1 MWLFTTTGFISAV
14 NKDGGLVVRAR
25 DRQSLEPLAELT
37 RTKIVHTPLADYPY
51 RLITDKEQFT
61 KWLTNQI
68 NVLDYQNFKSEIAHT
83 RGYEFAHP
91 LNKVWS
97 VMHDVEDENAR
108 KR

>member
-1 MWLFTTTGFISAV
+1 MWLFTSTGFISAV

-25 DRQSLEPLAELT
+25 DRQSLQPLSEFT
-37 RTKIVHTPLADYPY
+37 RTKIVHTPIADYPY
-51 RLITDKEQFT
+51 RLTTDKEQFSR
-61 KWLTNQI
+61 WLIEQI
-68 NVLDYQNFKSEIAHT
+68 NLLDYPNFKSEVAHS